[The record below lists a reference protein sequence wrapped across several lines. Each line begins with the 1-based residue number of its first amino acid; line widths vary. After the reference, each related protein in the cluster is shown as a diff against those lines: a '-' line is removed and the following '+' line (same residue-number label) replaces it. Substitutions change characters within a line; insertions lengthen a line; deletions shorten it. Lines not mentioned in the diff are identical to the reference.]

1 MALIDKASLLM
12 VPSTYEAGKLYNI
25 LPSGN
30 RAPDSTGENS
40 GYDQTRA
47 DFDFDRGSNA
57 AATRIGSDGLLKKYR
72 ENLLTESNNFSDS
85 DWTLT
90 SGSSVTG
97 GQSGYNGNNDA
108 WLLND
113 SGASSAY
120 AMYQGLSPSGV
131 LTASI
136 YAKAASTNIIELDIQ
151 DSVSTPLI
159 RVDLSTGTITGGSA
173 IDRQVQSIGS
183 GWYRI
188 SVTGNQTSVN
198 FIRVGCN
205 GAGSVYIQNAQLE
218 ASMVATDYLDSTSVT
233 AKAGV
238 LIDLPRIDYSSG
250 AGALLLE
257 PQRQQL
263 FQYSEYATGWST
275 SNTGVT
281 IEENATTSPEGVNNA
296 AKIKEDGTNAAHAI
310 RQLTG
315 PTLTSG
321 TDYTFS
327 FFAKKGERSI
337 VALSNT
343 IGASNDANCFFDLEN
358 GQVLTNQFNSASI
371 EDFGNGWY
379 RCIATDT
386 ADAADDYD
394 TRIYTATADNQF
406 SHQGV
411 SGSGLYIYGLQLEAG
426 SYVSSYIPNHG
437 ESGGVT
443 RAADSCKIAHGEGL
457 PTDYPFV
464 MYSEAEIDT
473 TKGSRCILSFLNE
486 AVGNNYF
493 SLEFGVISGKF
504 TAVNR
509 SQAVIYRVDSSNT
522 YSDGKHKI
530 AILFSSSTHFKM
542 YVDGAEAGEETHA
555 ASAFSSDIKDVL
567 AGQLRVVS
575 DTGTRHPLIQIGFF
589 NEALSDSELATL
601 TTL

>member
-12 VPSTYEAGKLYNI
+12 VPSTYEAGKLYNV

-30 RAPDSTGENS
+30 RAPDSTDQNS

-72 ENLLTESNNFSDS
+72 ENLLTQSNNFSHS
-85 DWTLT
+85 DWNVKAGTFTQGVEDPDGGNNAWAWAATNTDPYLYQSGKSLTGVTTLSIWVKGVGSTIGASFQIRTGAAPYKNLTLT
-90 SGSSVTG
+90 GDWQRVEHFNTNTSATSVG
-97 GQSGYNGNNDA
+97 FEYGNPAVVGDVVHI
-108 WLLND
+108 
-113 SGASSAY
+113 
-120 AMYQGLSPSGV
+120 YQ
-131 LTASI
+131 AQ
-136 YAKAASTNIIELDIQ
+136 YEA
-151 DSVSTPLI
+151 
-159 RVDLSTGTITGGSA
+159 GTI
-173 IDRQVQSIGS
+173 
-183 GWYRI
+183 
-188 SVTGNQTSVN
+188 
-198 FIRVGCN
+198 
-205 GAGSVYIQNAQLE
+205 
-218 ASMVATDYLDSTSVT
+218 ATDYLDSTSVT

-257 PQRQQL
+257 PQRANAI
-263 FQYSEYATGWST
+263 QYSEYFNASSWVKQNCTIT
-275 SNTGVT
+275 SNYA
-281 IEENATTSPEGVNNA
+281 ISPEGVNNA
-296 AKIKEDGTNAAHAI
+296 SRIVSSGIFFLYQLFTFTNAVEYTLSFYVKSNGSGNDSFRLYAEGNSATKTATNEWVRHEYTFTGQGTN
-310 RQLTG
+310 
-315 PTLTSG
+315 
-321 TDYTFS
+321 
-327 FFAKKGERSI
+327 K
-337 VALSNT
+337 
-343 IGASNDANCFFDLEN
+343 
-358 GQVLTNQFNSASI
+358 
-371 EDFGNGWY
+371 DFGLRDVG
-379 RCIATDT
+379 
-386 ADAADDYD
+386 
-394 TRIYTATADNQF
+394 
-406 SHQGV
+406 
-411 SGSGLYIYGLQLEAG
+411 GSSLDILIWGAQVEQG
-426 SYVSSYIPNHG
+426 SYATSYIPNMG